1 MPEACNEILSSYV
14 TSNGKS
20 LGAIDLEISF
30 NYQLFLEE
38 YSREQ
43 SKSEIGLLKKICDVD
58 QVNSQLQD
66 VADLFYLNIINV
78 WFHHT
83 NTCREWYW
91 NIQSVRASSIWNG
104 CLSRGYSTCISSHT
118 SSSSFR
124 SQCLSSSN
132 IRRHLAVSYKFYH
145 AWCVTSPCSLVQIKS
160 CVLVICSEI
169 FADVIDGSPLTMEN
183 LTITIQAFM
192 YTCQLQIFRLK
203 AVTWSPSYV
212 S

>member
-78 WFHHT
+78 
-83 NTCREWYW
+83 
-91 NIQSVRASSIWNG
+91 
-104 CLSRGYSTCISSHT
+104 
-118 SSSSFR
+118 
-124 SQCLSSSN
+124 
-132 IRRHLAVSYKFYH
+132 
-145 AWCVTSPCSLVQIKS
+145 
-160 CVLVICSEI
+160 
-169 FADVIDGSPLTMEN
+169 
-183 LTITIQAFM
+183 
-192 YTCQLQIFRLK
+192 
-203 AVTWSPSYV
+203 
-212 S
+212 